1 METNKPS
8 RQKIWYQKNKALDN
22 ERSKQYK
29 IDNKDAIREYNRI
42 YKKNRRLND
51 KLFKLKENIRKD
63 VNQSF
68 SRSGYT
74 KKSRT
79 HEILGCSF
87 EELKL
92 YLESKFQPWMNWD
105 NHGLYN
111 GTEGYGWDIDHVIP
125 LSSAKTE
132 EELIKLNHYTN
143 LQPLCSHINR
153 NVKRATV

>member
-1 METNKPS
+1 
-8 RQKIWYQKNKALDN
+8 
-22 ERSKQYK
+22 
-29 IDNKDAIREYNRI
+29 
-42 YKKNRRLND
+42 LND